1 MKPSFIAGLAMF
13 AILGIA
19 CPWMSSSRAVAGGA
33 PGASGGGAQ
42 TQTQSQTHDAKAA
55 TPVIVELF
63 TSEGCSTC
71 PPADRLL
78 AALEQ
83 NQPVAGAQIIALE
96 QHVDYWNDQGWN
108 DPFSSAFFTERQA
121 DYVRVLHASTSY
133 TPEMVVDGATEF
145 VGSNGRAALA
155 AIAKSS
161 QTSKATVVLE
171 QRQDSKAGPETAAL
185 SVRLGTPLAN
195 WDSHEG
201 ADVILAITE
210 DDLSSSVTR
219 GENKGS
225 QLSHRAVV
233 REMKVLGQVKSDG
246 SFTADPDLK
255 LGKNWK
261 RQNLRAVVFL
271 QARRSLHILGA
282 ATISLSAP
290 ATGA

>member
-1 MKPSFIAGLAMF
+1 MKLSFISALAIF
-13 AILGIA
+13 ATLGIA
-19 CPWMSSSRAVAGGA
+19 CPWIASSPAATGGA
-33 PGASGGGAQ
+33 HGASGGSAQ
-42 TQTQSQTHDAKAA
+42 TETRAAKAA

-121 DYVRVLHASTSY
+121 DYVRVLHANTSY

-145 VGSNGRAALA
+145 VGSNGHAALA

-161 QTSKATVVLE
+161 QTAKATVVLE

-185 SVRLGTPLAN
+185 SVRLETPLTN
-195 WDSHEG
+195 WDAHEG

-210 DDLSSSVTR
+210 DGLSSSVTR

-225 QLSHRAVV
+225 ELSHRAVV

-271 QARRSLHILGA
+271 QTRRSLHILGA
-282 ATISLSAP
+282 AEISLSAP
-290 ATGA
+290 AAGA

>member
-1 MKPSFIAGLAMF
+1 MKMPFIAGSAMF
-13 AILGIA
+13 AMLGVA
-19 CPWMSSSRAVAGGA
+19 CLLTSSSRAAIGSALEASREGVQTETRAG
-33 PGASGGGAQ
+33 Q
-42 TQTQSQTHDAKAA
+42 AA

-78 AALEQ
+78 ATLEQ
-83 NQPVAGAQIIALE
+83 TQPVAGAQIIALE
-96 QHVDYWNDQGWN
+96 QHVDYWNSQGWT
-108 DPFSSAFFTERQA
+108 DPFSSPFFTERQA

-133 TPEMVVDGATEF
+133 TPEMVVDGAAEF
-145 VGSNGRAALA
+145 VGSNRPAALA
-155 AIAKSS
+155 AIAKYS
-161 QTSKATVVLE
+161 QTAKATVVIE

-185 SVRLGTPLAN
+185 SIRLDHPPAN
-195 WDSHEG
+195 WDAHEG

-210 DDLSSSVTR
+210 NALSSSVTR
-219 GENKGS
+219 GENAGS

-261 RQNLRAVVFL
+261 RENLRAVVFL
-271 QARRSLHILGA
+271 QARRSRHILGA
-282 ATISLSAP
+282 AAVSLSAP
-290 ATGA
+290 ASGA

>member
-1 MKPSFIAGLAMF
+1 MKTSLIAGF
-13 AILGIA
+13 ATFAALGIV
-19 CPWMSSSRAVAGGA
+19 CPWMSYSRAATGGA
-33 PGASGGGAQ
+33 PGASREGAQ
-42 TQTQSQTHDAKAA
+42 TETRAGQAP
-55 TPVIVELF
+55 TPVVVELF

-83 NQPVAGAQIIALE
+83 NQPVAGVQIIALE
-96 QHVDYWNDQGWN
+96 QHVDYWNDQGWT
-108 DPFSSAFFTERQA
+108 DPFSSPFFTERQA

-145 VGSNGRAALA
+145 VGSNGKAALA
-155 AIAKSS
+155 AIAKYS
-161 QTSKATVVLE
+161 QAPKATVVLA
-171 QRQDSKAGPETAAL
+171 QRQDSKAGAETAAL
-185 SVRLGTPLAN
+185 SVRLEPPLTN
-195 WDSHEG
+195 WDAHEG

-210 DDLSSSVTR
+210 NGLSSSVTR

-246 SFTADPDLK
+246 SFTADPELK

-261 RQNLRAVVFL
+261 RENLRAVVFL
-271 QARRSLHILGA
+271 QARRSRHILGA
-282 ATISLSAP
+282 ATVSLSAP
-290 ATGA
+290 ASGA